1 MGDSRV
7 PKHAELLL
15 RAQRAKQQEWHAP
28 ETDPARI
35 TRAGGTVPIKT
46 HGGGRSWVLI
56 YKLGVAKMPNHACSV
71 PCLGAILVAGNR
83 GVPSGAV
90 PKPAKEEQG
99 VFVARVRGVDVVLAD
114 RRRVRRPPANE
125 AYLHHILGDDPRA

>member
-28 ETDPARI
+28 ETNPARI

-46 HGGGRSWVLI
+46 HGGVRSWVLI
-56 YKLGVAKMPNHACSV
+56 YKLGLAKMPNHDYTCTVLHVVYCS
-71 PCLGAILVAGNR
+71 LVTT
-83 GVPSGAV
+83 
-90 PKPAKEEQG
+90 
-99 VFVARVRGVDVVLAD
+99 VVLVYGA
-114 RRRVRRPPANE
+114 
-125 AYLHHILGDDPRA
+125 

>member
-46 HGGGRSWVLI
+46 HGGVRSWVLI
-56 YKLGVAKMPNHACSV
+56 YKLGLAKMPNHEYTV
-71 PCLGAILVAGNR
+71 NT
-83 GVPSGAV
+83 
-90 PKPAKEEQG
+90 PKFKINSFT
-99 VFVARVRGVDVVLAD
+99 VHLYCRICHTLTRSH
-114 RRRVRRPPANE
+114 
-125 AYLHHILGDDPRA
+125 LHQIE